1 MIGVSPVG
9 VIVIVPLYRLF
20 GVIVKRDDEIFTVPN
35 DGPVRVYVV
44 AVASG
49 GIVIDVDDGTGFDTF
64 PAASRAQA

>member
-49 GIVIDVDDGTGFDTF
+49 GQISF
-64 PAASRAQA
+64 PIIATINGQTLHNHYH